1 MPFKNNFLVVLQ
13 SIGRSGMTIM
23 EELIEAALNICSNSR
38 KAGQRAHSRGAVLLT
53 EKGMYEYLSS
63 S

>member
-1 MPFKNNFLVVLQ
+1 
-13 SIGRSGMTIM
+13 M

-53 EKGMYEYLSS
+53 EKGMYE
-63 S
+63 